1 MSTHTR
7 IGKLLALALGLGLLT
22 GAATVDAKKPPAK
35 PPAVA
40 AEPAKLETPL
50 SIPPRGLDMGLTEKG
65 VAKVY
70 DDQIDKDFLPKWEEA
85 QPGVQQ
91 KMLEGEIQQKKEEFR
106 QSRVEFGNLPTNLDG
121 TAFTGEF
128 TYNNG
133 ETMYSIAR
141 KGYKRNLF
149 FIKGKLWKIIDVY
162 PLGKGLRFGEDLK
175 SAIEKIEKLL
185 GVPGRMLAP
194 KPEEGRNRSE
204 LDWQDSRIHL
214 RAAAWSEKEFALIYE
229 DRDTL
234 GRLSSLRTAKVSNEK
249 QLDPET
255 KANLR

>member
-1 MSTHTR
+1 MSNHSR
-7 IGKLLALALGLGLLT
+7 IGRLLALALGLGVVT
-22 GAATVDAKKPPAK
+22 GAATADAKKPPATK
-35 PPAVA
+35 TTVA

-50 SIPPRGLDMGLTEKG
+50 SIPPKALQMGQSEKE
-65 VAKVY
+65 VTKVY
-70 DDQIDKDFLPKWEEA
+70 ADVIDKDYLPKWEEV
-85 QPGVQQ
+85 QPGTQMKQ
-91 KMLEGEIQQKKEEFR
+91 LEDEIAQKKDEFR

-121 TAFTGEF
+121 TPFTGEF
-128 TYNNG
+128 TYENG
-133 ETMYSIAR
+133 ETMYSIPR
-141 KGYKRNLF
+141 KGYKRSLF

-162 PLGKGLRFGEDLK
+162 PLAKGARFGEDLK
-175 SAIEKIEKLL
+175 TAIDKIEKLL
-185 GVPGRMLAP
+185 GVKGRMLTP

-234 GRLSSLRTAKVSNEK
+234 SRLSSLRTAKQKKERE
-249 QLDPET
+249 LDPET